1 MSMNNPIFFVFK
13 RLFSFNFVILKKE
26 NPETLSIAWILLIG
40 LLFRSFVAFWLLPG
54 YDEGYYYLY
63 TKHLDWSYFD
73 HPIMVALTTGL
84 GIWLTGITSP
94 FTLRI
99 GTLIL
104 YTGSLFLLYLTSA
117 KLFSKTA
124 AKITLVLCSI
134 IPIFQLGFGIITLPD
149 SPLIFFWSAALY
161 CATDEFFTRRNQLY
175 VPSYRLSILGV
186 LIGLACLSKYH
197 GFVLGFCLVGFCL
210 SSNNYR
216 KALLSRWTILGLFLF
231 ILTLFPLLFWNYQHD
246 WISLK
251 FQLSDR
257 FLPVPNAPQKSY
269 HILNALGVFG
279 VNIAL
284 LFPTIGFPLWWVM
297 TKSLYCD
304 GYQLLSKKKNVDN
317 LSNKKLFIYWIS
329 LPLTLGLIILGGKEQ
344 ILVTWPIPGYW
355 GMIFL
360 LGLYGER
367 WLNYSKI
374 WVKRWLFGSAI
385 AINTILLLLLLHLN
399 TGTFFQSSHNAL
411 FKGFLTPE
419 TDPTTELIDVEEFR
433 KQVNKSPLLLNYLKQ
448 SDFLF
453 TNAYYLAGLID
464 LALEPLYD
472 IPVTC
477 FSYDRRGFYFWPDTD
492 QWIGKNA
499 LYITLKRFHEMPEL
513 TDEFRAFFEEMKEIG
528 KIEIKRGGV
537 VVNVFYF
544 YEANNL
550 LRPYVATEN
559 SIR

>member
-1 MSMNNPIFFVFK
+1 MTLQKKVFLNPVF
-13 RLFSFNFVILKKE
+13 NKK
-26 NPETLSIAWILLIG
+26 SIGLTQFPSVVSILLLG
-40 LLFRSFVAFWLLPG
+40 LLFRSLIAFWLLPG

-73 HPIMVALTTGL
+73 HPLFVALTTGF

-104 YTGSLFLLYLTSA
+104 YTGSLYLLYLTTA

-124 AKITLVLCSI
+124 GKITLILGSI

-161 CATDEFFTRRNQLY
+161 CAVDEFFTQRNSTYL
-175 VPSYRLSILGV
+175 PSYRLSILGV

-210 SSNNYR
+210 SSNNHR
-216 KALLSRWTILGLFLF
+216 KALISRWTILGLFLF
-231 ILTLFPLLFWNYQHD
+231 IVTLFPLLFWNYQHD

-251 FQLSDR
+251 FQLFDR

-269 HILNALGVFG
+269 NFLNSLGVLG

-297 TKSLYCD
+297 SKSLYFD
-304 GYQLLSKKKNVDN
+304 GYQLLSKKKNLSN
-317 LSNKKLFIYWIS
+317 LNNKKLFIYWIS

-355 GMIFL
+355 GMILL
-360 LGLYGER
+360 LGFYGEQ
-367 WLNYSKI
+367 WLNNSKI

-399 TGTFFQSSHNAL
+399 TGAFFSSSHNAIVG
-411 FKGFLTPE
+411 GFLTPE
-419 TDPTTELIDVEEFR
+419 TDPTTELIDVEELR
-433 KQVNKSPLLLNYLKQ
+433 KQVTESPLLLNYLKQ

-464 LALEPLYD
+464 LALEPLHD

-477 FSYDRRGFYFWPDTD
+477 FSYDRRGFDFWPDTD

-513 TDEFRAFFEEMKEIG
+513 TNEFRAFFTEIKEIG

-550 LRPYVATEN
+550 LRPYVSTEN

>member
-1 MSMNNPIFFVFK
+1 MTLQKKVFLNPVF
-13 RLFSFNFVILKKE
+13 NKKF
-26 NPETLSIAWILLIG
+26 PLLDGFPSVVSILLLG
-40 LLFRSFVAFWLLPG
+40 LLFRSLIAFWLLPG

-73 HPIMVALTTGL
+73 HPLFVALTTGF

-104 YTGSLFLLYLTSA
+104 YTGSLYLLYLTTA
-117 KLFSKTA
+117 KLFSQTA
-124 AKITLVLCSI
+124 GKITLILGSI

-161 CATDEFFTRRNQLY
+161 CAVDEFFTKRNQTYL
-175 VPSYRLSILGV
+175 PSYRLSILGV

-210 SSNNYR
+210 CSNNHR
-216 KALLSRWTILGLFLF
+216 KALISPWTILGLFLF
-231 ILTLFPLLFWNYQHD
+231 IVTLFPLLFWNYQHD

-251 FQLSDR
+251 FQLFDR

-269 HILNALGVFG
+269 NFLNALGVLG

-297 TKSLYCD
+297 SKSLYFD
-304 GYQLLSKKKNVDN
+304 GYQLLSKKKNVSN
-317 LSNKKLFIYWIS
+317 LNNKKLFIYWIS

-355 GMIFL
+355 GMILL
-360 LGLYGER
+360 LGFYGEQ
-367 WLNYSKI
+367 WLNNSKI

-399 TGTFFQSSHNAL
+399 TGTLFTSSHNAIVG
-411 FKGFLTPE
+411 GFLTPE
-419 TDPTTELIDVEEFR
+419 TDPTTELIDVEELR
-433 KQVNKSPLLLNYLKQ
+433 KQVTESPLLLNYLKQ

-464 LALEPLYD
+464 LALEPLHD

-477 FSYDRRGFYFWPDTD
+477 FSYDRRGFDFWPDTD

-513 TDEFRAFFEEMKEIG
+513 TNEFRAFFTEIKEIG

-550 LRPYVATEN
+550 LRPYVSTEN

>member
-1 MSMNNPIFFVFK
+1 MIVQKKIILNPIF
-13 RLFSFNFVILKKE
+13 NKKL
-26 NPETLSIAWILLIG
+26 TLPDRFPSVALILLIG
-40 LLFRSFVAFWLLPG
+40 FLFRSFIAFWLLPG

-73 HPIMVALTTGL
+73 HPLFVALTTGF
-84 GIWLTGITSP
+84 GIWLTGVTSA

-104 YTGSLFLLYLTSA
+104 YTGSLFLLYLTGSR
-117 KLFSKTA
+117 LFGKTA
-124 AKITLVLCSI
+124 GKITLILGSI

-161 CATDEFFTRRNQLY
+161 CVADEFFTKRNQTYL
-175 VPSYRLSILGV
+175 PSYRLSILGI
-186 LIGLACLSKYH
+186 LIGLACISKYH

-210 SSNNYR
+210 SSHNYR

-231 ILTLFPLLFWNYQHD
+231 ILTLFPLLLWNYQHD

-269 HILNALGVFG
+269 NILNALGVLG

-297 TKSLYCD
+297 SKSLSFD
-304 GYQLLSKKKNVDN
+304 AYQLLSKKKDVSDLN
-317 LSNKKLFIYWIS
+317 NKKIFIYWIA
-329 LPLTLGLIILGGKEQ
+329 LPLTLGLIILGGREQ

-355 GMIFL
+355 GMILL
-360 LGLYGER
+360 LGFYGEQ
-367 WLNYSKI
+367 WLNYSKK

-411 FKGFLTPE
+411 LGGFLTPE
-419 TDPTTELIDVEEFR
+419 TDPTTELINVEEFR
-433 KQVNKSPLLLNYLKQ
+433 KQVTESPLLLNYLKQ

-464 LALEPLYD
+464 LALEPLHD

-513 TDEFRAFFEEMKEIG
+513 TDEFRAFFTEMKEIG

-550 LRPYVATEN
+550 LKPYMATEN

>member
-1 MSMNNPIFFVFK
+1 MFNRSISVF
-13 RLFSFNFVILKKE
+13 L
-26 NPETLSIAWILLIG
+26 ILLIG
-40 LLFRSFVAFWLLPG
+40 LLFRSFIAFWLLPG

-73 HPIMVALTTGL
+73 HPVFVALTTGF
-84 GIWLTGITSP
+84 GVWLTGVTSP

-104 YTGSLFLLYLTSA
+104 YTGSLFLLYLTSV

-124 AKITLVLCSI
+124 AKITLVIASI

-161 CATDEFFTRRNQLY
+161 CAADEFFTRENKPYL
-175 VPSYRLSILGV
+175 PSYRLAVLGV

-210 SSNNYR
+210 SSKHHR
-216 KALLSRWTILGLFLF
+216 HALISRWTILGFFLF
-231 ILTLFPLLFWNYQHD
+231 IVTLFPLFFWNYQHD
-246 WISLK
+246 WISLR
-251 FQLSDR
+251 FQLFDR
-257 FLPVPNAPQKSY
+257 FLPVPNAPKTSY
-269 HILNALGVFG
+269 NIFNALIVW
-279 VNIAL
+279 VINIAL
-284 LFPTIGFPLWWVM
+284 LFPTIGFPLWWIM
-297 TKSLYCD
+297 IKSLVLD
-304 GYQLLSKKKNVDN
+304 SYQLLSK
-317 LSNKKLFIYWIS
+317 KKLFIYWIS
-329 LPLTLGLIILGGKEQ
+329 LPLTLGLIILGGKQQ
-344 ILVTWPIPGYW
+344 ILVTWPMPGYW
-355 GMIFL
+355 GMILL
-360 LGLYGER
+360 LGFYGEQ
-367 WLNYSKI
+367 WLNYSQI
-374 WVKRWLFGSAI
+374 WVKRWLIGTAI

-399 TGTFFQSSHNAL
+399 TGTFFQSSQDSL

-419 TDPTTELIDVEEFR
+419 TDPTTELIDVEQFR
-433 KQVNKSPLLLNYLKQ
+433 KKVSQSPLLLNYLKQ
-448 SDFLF
+448 ADFLF

-464 LALEPLYD
+464 LALEPLND

-477 FSYDRRGFYFWPDTD
+477 FSYDRRGFDFWPDTD
-492 QWIGKNA
+492 QWLGKNA

-513 TDEFRAFFEEMKEIG
+513 TNEFRDFFTEIKEIG
-528 KIEIKRGGV
+528 TIEIERGGV

-550 LRPYVATEN
+550 LKPYVSTEN

>member
-1 MSMNNPIFFVFK
+1 MNNPIFFVFK